1 MRSLLA
7 LVVATG
13 SVLAS
18 LTASVAA
25 DAEAAKAI
33 IDAAIQA
40 HGGRDALAKTA
51 LMTRQA
57 KGSMSFS
64 GQEVPFTDEL
74 VLQLPQRWRWT
85 LEAGN
90 AGHKTKLLFVLNGDQ
105 GWQSAGGMVME
116 LSKQKLEELH
126 AEAYVLWL
134 STHLPLIKDSG
145 FSLAALP
152 DVEVEGHPAAC
163 IRVEH
168 KGRRD
173 LRLYFE
179 KQTGLLVQIA
189 RRAKLADLTVEK
201 DYIYS
206 AHRRF
211 EGVQLPTK
219 YAELANGKKLVEV
232 TDISYQFLRSVDERA
247 FARP

>member
-7 LVVATG
+7 LVLVTG
-13 SVLAS
+13 CVLAS
-18 LTASVAA
+18 WTESVAA

-40 HGGRDALAKTA
+40 HGGQDALAKTA
-51 LMTRQA
+51 LMMRQA
-57 KGSMSFS
+57 KGVMTFS

-90 AGHKTKLLFVLNGDQ
+90 AGQKTRLLFVINGDK
-105 GWQSAGGMVME
+105 GWQAAGGMVLE

-134 STHLPLIKDSG
+134 STLLPLSKDAG
-145 FSLAALP
+145 FSLAVLP
-152 DVEVEGHPAAC
+152 DADVEGRPAAC
-163 IRVEH
+163 IRIEH
-168 KGRRD
+168 KGRPE
-173 LRLYFE
+173 LRLYFD
-179 KQTGLLVQIA
+179 KQSLLLVQIA
-189 RRAKLADLTVEK
+189 RRAKLADLSVEK
-201 DYIYS
+201 DCIYS

-211 EGVQLPTK
+211 EGIQLPTK

-232 TDISYQFLRSVDERA
+232 SDLSYQFLRSVDERT